1 LLTRLETFS
10 YMRTRCHFLKHEA
23 KILMKIS
30 FRIGLKFSYMFHRIP
45 FTMSF
50 CITLVNVLINSMS
63 IKHYWSFMEHFR
75 KCNLI
80 VDLATRSRQWKKIN
94 YRNFNTKHFKTIAKL
109 FATYLLSGEC
119 LNGCKQKDK

>member
-1 LLTRLETFS
+1 
-10 YMRTRCHFLKHEA
+10 MRTRCHFLKDEA
-23 KILMKIS
+23 KILMKNS
-30 FRIGLKFSYMFHRIP
+30 FCIGLKISYMFHKIP

-50 CITLVNVLINSMS
+50 SITLVNVFINSMS

-80 VDLATRSRQWKKIN
+80 IDLATKSRQGKID
-94 YRNFNTKHFKTIAKL
+94 YCNFNTKRFKTIAKL

-119 LNGCKQKDK
+119 LNGRKQKKRKDYKLTH